1 MKETELRIR
10 IAGDPVLRRKAR
22 QVKAVTEHH
31 RKLLSQMARMMYESS
46 GIGLAAPQVG
56 VDERLI
62 VVDIGKSLYKLV
74 NPEIVERSGRQS
86 IEEGCLSVPG
96 VSVKVKRA
104 KCIVVQALD
113 DEGKPVRIACEDL
126 LAVVFQHEIDH
137 LLGKLILDYVPVWK
151 RALLKKKLQ
160 KLKEF

>member
-1 MKETELRIR
+1 MLRK
-10 IAGDPVLRRKAR
+10 KAR
-22 QVKAVTEHH
+22 AVRTVSDQH
-31 RKLLSQMARMMYESS
+31 RALLSQMARMMYESS

-56 VDERLI
+56 VDEKLI

-74 NPEIVERSGRQS
+74 NPEIVKRSGQQS

-104 KCIVVQALD
+104 KSVAVEALD
-113 DEGKPVRIACEDL
+113 DEGKPVRIECEGL
-126 LAVVFQHEIDH
+126 LAIVFQHEIDH

-160 KLKEF
+160 KFKEI